1 MNRLFLLNALFCIAY
16 EIPAQRIV
24 QPHLSVTAQLG
35 ESVTLEC
42 STSHIQHGT
51 FFLFKQVIGQP
62 PKYMVIYDGQSKP
75 TFLGEFINNSRFK
88 TQTNA
93 GSFTLTILK
102 MESSDVAVYYCA
114 ELRDSRMHFRTGTA
128 LLLKG
133 IESRGGILQP
143 PLSESMQSYYCALVT
158 CGEDST
164 GNETEE
170 DSKGRNQN
178 SPNVVICSLA
188 ATSIFLLISIAALL
202 CTRTR
207 ARKCKPLAG
216 NVAAQAA
223 QTNADATND
232 QNQQMLDYAALDFDQ
247 RRNKPGKKKRE
258 VNKESVYTEVR
269 VQQRE

>member
-133 IESRGGILQP
+133 
-143 PLSESMQSYYCALVT
+143 
-158 CGEDST
+158 
-164 GNETEE
+164 
-170 DSKGRNQN
+170 RNQN

>member
-35 ESVTLEC
+35 ESVTLES
-42 STSHIQHGT
+42 STSHIQHRT
-51 FFLFKQVIGQP
+51 FTWLNQVIGQP
-62 PKYMVIYDGQSKP
+62 PKYMVIYDEQSKP
-75 TFLGEFINNSRFK
+75 TFIGEFINNSHFK
-88 TQTNA
+88 TQTNS

-102 MESSDVAVYYCA
+102 TESSDVAVYYCA

-133 IESRGGILQP
+133 VECRGGILQP
-143 PLSESMQSYYCALVT
+143 PLSESVQSYYCALVT

-164 GNETEE
+164 GNGTEE
-170 DSKGRNQN
+170 DRYFT
-178 SPNVVICSLA
+178 PPVIVLSM
-188 ATSIFLLISIAALL
+188 TNIVLLITMTALVCL
-202 CTRTR
+202 CIQEGRF
-207 ARKCKPLAG
+207 KCCSDQTVQDHT
-216 NVAAQAA
+216 NVDSA
-223 QTNADATND
+223 ND
-232 QNQQMLDYAALDFDQ
+232 QNQQMLDYAALDFNQ
-247 RRNKPGKKKRE
+247 RRNKPDKKKRD